1 MMMFGMMGPWMWL
14 LYLAL
19 LGLFVVGV
27 VWFVRQMPAVQ
38 QVPTP
43 REASHPEDM
52 EDPKDVLRLRYAR
65 GEITREQYL
74 TMLKDLDEAA

>member
-38 QVPTP
+38 QAPTP
-43 REASHPEDM
+43 REASRPEDV

>member
-38 QVPTP
+38 QAPTP
-43 REASHPEDM
+43 REASRPEEM